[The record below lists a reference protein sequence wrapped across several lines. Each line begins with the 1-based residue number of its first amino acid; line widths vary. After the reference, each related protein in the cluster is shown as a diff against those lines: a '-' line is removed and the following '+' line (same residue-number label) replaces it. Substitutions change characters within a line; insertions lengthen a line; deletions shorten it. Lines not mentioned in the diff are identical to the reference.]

1 MKRAHQ
7 KMKEVVPSSRVPE
20 EQNFPRDDIVQDM
33 QEQIRKLITL
43 LRDERRSHQHS
54 FQMLSEETQRRS
66 SKVSQQHEEELRQLL
81 QAHRLEIRAIETQHK
96 KILEEEKICAE
107 ERYAVLE
114 KDYDFLKSS
123 FHTYKESIS
132 EEMQEKWFQ
141 KENQWK
147 LKHEKEQQKQLK
159 KEQGLQEQFQKEMD
173 QMRKSFEIQIAALD
187 RSHQALKSQLSD
199 KEATISMLTTTLKS
213 SQAELDLTKEK
224 LAALVRLFSQ
234 RVLTMDEKQGD
245 HRLALITEIVGNKLQ
260 HKIESPHH
268 EAAEEPPDADMDAA
282 SG

>member
-20 EQNFPRDDIVQDM
+20 EQNVSFPRDDIVQDM

-187 RSHQALKSQLSD
+187 RSHQ
-199 KEATISMLTTTLKS
+199 
-213 SQAELDLTKEK
+213 KEK